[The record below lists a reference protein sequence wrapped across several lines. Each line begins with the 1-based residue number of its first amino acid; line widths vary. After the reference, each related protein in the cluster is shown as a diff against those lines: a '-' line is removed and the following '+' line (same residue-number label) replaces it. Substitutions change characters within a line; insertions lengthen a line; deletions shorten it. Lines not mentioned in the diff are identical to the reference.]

1 MPSARA
7 GAAGTGVIRLESVR
21 VAQGPGDNRIEPEL
35 KTSMF
40 LGDRWEHVFN
50 LGTTMLRAHG
60 PSALPPGKH
69 WVEIPRQDFWIF

>member
-1 MPSARA
+1 
-7 GAAGTGVIRLESVR
+7 VIRLERVR
-21 VAQGPGDNRIEPEL
+21 VAEGPGDNRIEPEL

-60 PSALPPGKH
+60 PRALAPGKH
-69 WVEIPRQDFWIF
+69 WVEIPRDDFWVF